1 MYLLAFIAAVVGL
14 ILGLI
19 VCFVLQVLRYG
30 PDDPNW
36 QYDELLYEGVVILC
50 AVGTVVVVL
59 LNEASIL
66 SFVSQVWIAVLTLIG
81 ICPTC
86 V

>member
-36 QYDELLYEGVVILC
+36 QYDELLYEGIVILC
-50 AVGTVVVVL
+50 AIETVVVVL
-59 LNEASIL
+59 LNEASVL
-66 SFVSQVWIAVLTLIG
+66 SFVSRVWTAALTLMG

-86 V
+86 L